1 MKKKII
7 YFSFFKHF
15 SFFNE
20 ELHSQKSIVV
30 KKNRN
35 SNSLENIIQ
44 SATSKN
50 RK

>member
-30 KKNRN
+30 KKT
-35 SNSLENIIQ
+35 ETPIVWK
-44 SATSKN
+44 T
-50 RK
+50 